1 MTNSN
6 LVLADC
12 PQMMEESTMK
22 QSDKIT
28 ALYCRLSRDD
38 ESQGDSNSIV
48 NQKIILMDYAKKSG
62 YLHPQYFVD
71 DGISGT
77 TFERPGFREMEAL
90 IEAGKVSAVIVKDL
104 SRFGREHV
112 ETSRYLE
119 IIYPTLGVK
128 FVAIQERVDTETGE
142 GTEMMPFHN
151 IFNEWYAA
159 QTSKKVRAVWAMK
172 AANGK
177 RSNFRVPYGYRR
189 DELDKEKWLV
199 DEAAAEVVR
208 RIYHLCLEGK
218 GPEQIARLL
227 QKEKVLTPTAYYY
240 SVGSSSANRPMPSDM
255 YLWKDST
262 IDAILSNRKYTGCMV
277 NLKTTTVSYKVHKLI
292 RKPEEEWSIVP
303 NAQEAIIDENT
314 WLRVQELRKH
324 KRRPTATGK
333 TSLFSGLVFCA
344 DCGSKLHFC
353 AAKSLKANQEF
364 FRCANYKSGRGE
376 CTIHYIRNVVLEQ
389 IVSVAVSDLADF
401 VTCHESFF
409 LQMIGKQQS
418 AGKDQNIRSV
428 KSDIA
433 AEKHR
438 VDEIDRLIAKLYED
452 NFAGKLSD
460 ERYSRMAAKY
470 EKEQAELLQSV
481 STKEK
486 ELAELERESVDIRL
500 LLAGLREYSSMETL
514 TPEVVN
520 KIIKRIEVH
529 NSEMVNGHKRVRIDI
544 YFTGVGLVDLATIKE
559 MLAIAESSRP

>member
-1 MTNSN
+1 LT
-6 LVLADC
+6 
-12 PQMMEESTMK
+12 QE
-22 QSDKIT
+22 
-28 ALYCRLSRDD
+28 
-38 ESQGDSNSIV
+38 
-48 NQKIILMDYAKKSG
+48 
-62 YLHPQYFVD
+62 
-71 DGISGT
+71 
-77 TFERPGFREMEAL
+77 
-90 IEAGKVSAVIVKDL
+90 DL

-151 IFNEWYAA
+151 IFYEWYAA

-177 RSNFRVPYGYRR
+177 RSNF
-189 DELDKEKWLV
+189 
-199 DEAAAEVVR
+199 
-208 RIYHLCLEGK
+208 
-218 GPEQIARLL
+218 
-227 QKEKVLTPTAYYY
+227 
-240 SVGSSSANRPMPSDM
+240 M
-255 YLWKDST
+255 
-262 IDAILSNRKYTGCMV
+262 
-277 NLKTTTVSYKVHKLI
+277 
-292 RKPEEEWSIVP
+292 P

-314 WLRVQELRKH
+314 WLRVQELRKN

-376 CTIHYIRNVVLEQ
+376 CTIHYIRNVALEQ

-418 AGKDQNIRSV
+418 AGKDQNIRSI

-433 AEKHR
+433 AGKHR
-438 VDEIDRLIAKLYED
+438 IDEIDRLIAKLYED

-500 LLAGLREYSSMETL
+500 LLAGLREYSSML
-514 TPEVVN
+514 N
-520 KIIKRIEVH
+520 LDKRENEI
-529 NSEMVNGHKRVRIDI
+529 
-544 YFTGVGLVDLATIKE
+544 VDGERGEEEPQK
-559 MLAIAESSRP
+559 SSADRER